1 MTLITSLL
9 LSLFITIMLVPA
21 VSRLAIWLEIYDMPG
36 PRKVH
41 QRPVPRIGGIA
52 MAIGAFVS
60 IIIWVPMNDA
70 TQAYLMGGA
79 VLIVVGI
86 LDDWKG
92 LNFKIKFAGQ
102 IMAALIVVFYGGIT
116 ITQLGALLPE
126 GMILPGWASV
136 ILTVLFLVGVT
147 NAINLSD
154 GLDGLAGGICM
165 LIFALIAY
173 LAYIEQ
179 NLNVAI
185 MSASLVGVCFGF
197 LRFNTFPATLFM
209 GDTGSMLL
217 GFSAVCFSLILTQGE
232 TALSPLLPLI
242 ILGFPLLDTIAVMA
256 ERISEGRSPFA
267 ADKNH
272 FHHRLLRMGL
282 FQTEAVF
289 MIYVIQTL
297 LIVFAYVFRF
307 YSEWFL
313 LLSYGFFALSVVG
326 IFTLADR
333 TGWKFKRFSFIDQV
347 VKGKLKKLRGK
358 QYGIRIVFRPLEMG
372 MPLLLIFTGF
382 LPLTIPGYFSVFSG
396 LLVIGILLVFFLRR
410 EWFKW
415 AVIGS
420 AYLFIPGLVYLAHT
434 EMPPWM
440 VGIPYEIYFMFFLL
454 LLLLGW
460 LTLRLTERTKGFR
473 PTPMDFLI
481 LFFALVFMVL
491 PDLRIAYG
499 LIAVKIILLYFCLEI
514 IMGEVRE
521 EVGKVS
527 ALIIVAYLVVA
538 VRGLMG

>member
-1 MTLITSLL
+1 
-9 LSLFITIMLVPA
+9 
-21 VSRLAIWLEIYDMPG
+21 MPG

-41 QRPVPRIGGIA
+41 QQPIPRIGGIA

-60 IIIWVPMNDA
+60 IIIWVPMSDA

-79 VLIVVGI
+79 VLVVVGI

-92 LNFKIKFAGQ
+92 LDFKIKFAGQ
-102 IMAALIVVFYGGIT
+102 ILAALLVVFYGGIE
-116 ITQLGALLPE
+116 ITQLGTLLPE
-126 GMILPGWASV
+126 SMILPAWASA

-165 LIFALIAY
+165 LIFGLIGY

-179 NLNVAI
+179 NLNIAI
-185 MSASLVGVCFGF
+185 MSASLMGVCFGF
-197 LRFNTFPATLFM
+197 LRFNTFPARLFM

-217 GFSAVCFSLILTQGE
+217 GFSAACFSLILTQGA

-242 ILGFPLLDTIAVMA
+242 ILGFPLLDTLAVMA
-256 ERISEGRSPFA
+256 QRISEGRSPFA
-267 ADKNH
+267 ADKKH
-272 FHHRLLRMGL
+272 FHHRLLQMGL

-289 MIYVIQTL
+289 IIYVIQTL

-313 LLSYGFFALSVVG
+313 LLSYGFFAVTVVG
-326 IFTLADR
+326 IFTIADQ
-333 TGWKFKRFSFIDQV
+333 TGWKLKRFSFIDQV
-347 VKGKLKKLRGK
+347 IKGKLKKLRGK
-358 QYGIRIVFRPLEMG
+358 RYGIRIVFQPLALG

-382 LPLTIPGYFSVFSG
+382 LPLNIPDYFSVFSG
-396 LLVIGILLVFFLRR
+396 LLVLGVGLVFLLRR
-410 EWFKW
+410 EWFEW
-415 AVIGS
+415 ALIVS

-440 VGIPYEIYFMFFLL
+440 AGRPYEIYFMVLL
-454 LLLLGW
+454 LLMILAW
-460 LTLRLTERTKGFR
+460 LTLRFTERTKGFR
-473 PTPMDFLI
+473 PTPMDFLV

-521 EVGKVS
+521 EFWKVS
-527 ALIIVAYLVVA
+527 ALIIAAYLVVA
-538 VRGLMG
+538 VRGLVG

>member
-1 MTLITSLL
+1 
-9 LSLFITIMLVPA
+9 
-21 VSRLAIWLEIYDMPG
+21 
-36 PRKVH
+36 
-41 QRPVPRIGGIA
+41 
-52 MAIGAFVS
+52 
-60 IIIWVPMNDA
+60 
-70 TQAYLMGGA
+70 
-79 VLIVVGI
+79 
-86 LDDWKG
+86 
-92 LNFKIKFAGQ
+92 
-102 IMAALIVVFYGGIT
+102 
-116 ITQLGALLPE
+116 
-126 GMILPGWASV
+126 
-136 ILTVLFLVGVT
+136 
-147 NAINLSD
+147 
-154 GLDGLAGGICM
+154 
-165 LIFALIAY
+165 
-173 LAYIEQ
+173 
-179 NLNVAI
+179 
-185 MSASLVGVCFGF
+185 
-197 LRFNTFPATLFM
+197 
-209 GDTGSMLL
+209 
-217 GFSAVCFSLILTQGE
+217 
-232 TALSPLLPLI
+232 
-242 ILGFPLLDTIAVMA
+242 
-256 ERISEGRSPFA
+256 
-267 ADKNH
+267 
-272 FHHRLLRMGL
+272 MGL

-527 ALIIVAYLVVA
+527 ALIIVAYLVAA

>member
-1 MTLITSLL
+1 MTLISSLL
-9 LSLFITIMLVPA
+9 LSLFITIMLIPA
-21 VSRLAIWLEIYDMPG
+21 FSRLAVWLEIYDMPG

-41 QRPVPRIGGIA
+41 QQPIPRIGGLA

-60 IIIWVPMNDA
+60 IIIWVPMSDVI
-70 TQAYLMGGA
+70 QAYLMGGA
-79 VLIVVGI
+79 VLVAVGI
-86 LDDWKG
+86 IDDWKG
-92 LNFKIKFAGQ
+92 LDFKIKFAGQ
-102 IMAALIVVFYGGIT
+102 ILAALIVVFYGGIE
-116 ITQLGALLPE
+116 ITQLGTLLPE
-126 GMILPGWASV
+126 SMIIPGWASA

-165 LIFALIAY
+165 LIFGLIGY

-179 NLNVAI
+179 NMNIAI
-185 MSASLVGVCFGF
+185 MSASLMGVCFGF

-217 GFSAVCFSLILTQGE
+217 GFSAVCFSLILTQE
-232 TALSPLLPLI
+232 STALSPLLPLI
-242 ILGFPLLDTIAVMA
+242 ILGFPLLDTLAVMA
-256 ERISEGRSPFA
+256 QRIAEGRSPFA
-267 ADKNH
+267 ADKKH

-289 MIYVIQTL
+289 IIYVIQTL
-297 LIVFAYVFRF
+297 LIVFAYIFRF
-307 YSEWFL
+307 NSEWFL
-313 LLSYGFFALSVVG
+313 LLSYGFFAVTVVG
-326 IFTLADR
+326 IFTLADQ
-333 TGWKFKRFSFIDQV
+333 TGWKFKRFDVIDQV
-347 VKGKLKKLRGK
+347 IKGKLKNLRGK
-358 QYGIRIVFRPLEMG
+358 RYGIRIAFQPLAVG

-382 LPLTIPGYFSVFSG
+382 LPVTIPGYFSVFSG
-396 LLVIGILLVFFLRR
+396 LLVLGVGLVFFLRR

-415 AVIGS
+415 ALIGS

-440 VGIPYEIYFMFFLL
+440 AGRPYEIYFMVLL
-454 LLLLGW
+454 LLLILAW
-460 LTLRLTERTKGFR
+460 LTLRFTERTKGFR
-473 PTPMDFLI
+473 PTPMDFLV

-527 ALIIVAYLVVA
+527 ALIIAAYLVVV